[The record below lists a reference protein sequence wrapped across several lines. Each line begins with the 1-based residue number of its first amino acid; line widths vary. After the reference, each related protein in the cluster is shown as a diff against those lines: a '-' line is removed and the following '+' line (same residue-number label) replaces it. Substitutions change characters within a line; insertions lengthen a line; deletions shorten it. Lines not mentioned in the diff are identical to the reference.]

1 MFNFLV
7 VLSVSFFIL
16 LNKKRS
22 TVLILLSKFIHFL
35 FISLFNFLYLV
46 NAMILFINYLSFK
59 GFNRIMAFITL
70 LLETIVFLLLYIMYS
85 MAFGEFFLKLFNLSC
100 VLALPILAFINKN
113 RSTLFILIDML
124 TQFCYASII
133 FLFLFSQTC
142 IFIHLMLERVLQLLN
157 LHLALFL
164 FLLAFID

>member
-1 MFNFLV
+1 
-7 VLSVSFFIL
+7 
-16 LNKKRS
+16 
-22 TVLILLSKFIHFL
+22 
-35 FISLFNFLYLV
+35 
-46 NAMILFINYLSFK
+46 
-59 GFNRIMAFITL
+59 MAFITL
-70 LLETIVFLLLYIMYS
+70 LLETIIFYLLLIMYS
-85 MAFGEFFLKLFNLSC
+85 MAFGEFFLKLFNLSR

-157 LHLALFL
+157 LDLALFL
-164 FLLAFID
+164 FLLAFIDKDIGTIFILVDLGPEICNVTIVLLFFFST